1 MKNFTGVLLLAACTH
16 TNPSPTTKMEL
27 WDAHTHLSI
36 YGPDALDSL
45 SAHGVAGVRDLGA
58 GKLDEILEWR
68 DEINAGKRKGP
79 RIYTAGVILDGPKDD
94 SSTRW
99 TIRTEAEAVHAIDS
113 LAKRKVDFVKTHN
126 GLAPPVY
133 FAILRAAKSRNLK
146 VASHIPRG
154 IPAWVAAD
162 SGASSIEHAAESMM
176 ASPIYA
182 GYAKTFGE
190 AVDWWRS
197 SAGDSAIKQLRR
209 SGTYFTPTLAFYAAN
224 VNLPADSA
232 ARAARREALGFLVEL
247 TGRMHRAG
255 IPIMAGTDLATRRG
269 DHQPGQSL
277 LEEIQ
282 WLRKA
287 GLSETDARNA
297 ASVNITRWLL
307 VSNRY

>member
-1 MKNFTGVLLLAACTH
+1 MKNILGLLLIAACTH
-16 TNPSPTTKMEL
+16 TNPSPPTTVEL

-36 YGPDALDSL
+36 YGADALDSL
-45 SAHGVAGVRDLGA
+45 STHGITGVRDLGA

-94 SSTRW
+94 SLNRW
-99 TIRTEAEAVHAIDS
+99 TIRTEAEAIRVVDS
-113 LAKRKVDFVKTHN
+113 LAKRKVDFIKTHN

-154 IPAWVAAD
+154 VPAWVAAD

-182 GYAKTFGE
+182 GYAKTFAE
-190 AVDWWRS
+190 AVAWWRS
-197 SAGDSAIKQLRR
+197 PAGDSAIMQLER

-224 VNLPADSA
+224 VNLPTDSA
-232 ARAARREALGFLVEL
+232 ARAGRREALGFLVEL

-255 IPIMAGTDLATRRG
+255 IPIMAGTDLATRRA
-269 DHQPGQSL
+269 DHRPGQSL
-277 LEEIQ
+277 LQEIQ
-282 WLRKA
+282 WLKKA
-287 GLSETDARNA
+287 GLSDIDARKA
-297 ASVNITRWLL
+297 ASDNITRWLL